1 MTRVLRIWIFGSAL
15 ALLAAAAVPVAWA
28 AEEGEAHDAAATAE
42 TPAKAEE
49 GEKGHEDAPK
59 AEGGEKAESAEAAAE
74 GGEKNH
80 GEEKAEG
87 HGEEEKSEPE
97 KPVAIQLWPET
108 PAVENER
115 QPYVLMRSLRSVQ
128 DQVAQGS
135 TAAHQ
140 FQKNFMRDLGI
151 QLIALPPAVW
161 DDVRNVR
168 AAAYF
173 VLSGGDPRVLRI
185 VTDRDMPDF
194 IDRRVLRGAFAYG
207 QGRSTDAK
215 ALLEKTDARSL
226 DPALGGMLSLIKGV
240 LHAKSDPKKA
250 IGYFDDAR
258 LLSPGTLVEES
269 ALRQQILLLA
279 KEGDTARFDLLSD
292 QYSRRFSK
300 SLFASTFRR
309 QFVAGFARQSYKGMS
324 DWISRTETELR
335 KVPEEERLGMYLA
348 IAEEATKGGHFEI
361 AKFASDNALKLAVAG
376 TKERSR
382 ASLYDGAILIATDDY
397 DQGLARLAEVDESQ
411 LGASDREIYDAA
423 LLVSRRVRQ
432 WPAAPV
438 ENSDPM
444 PESVTRAQ
452 QLISQAD
459 TLLGGG
465 TQ

>member
-1 MTRVLRIWIFGSAL
+1 
-15 ALLAAAAVPVAWA
+15 
-28 AEEGEAHDAAATAE
+28 
-42 TPAKAEE
+42 
-49 GEKGHEDAPK
+49 
-59 AEGGEKAESAEAAAE
+59 
-74 GGEKNH
+74 
-80 GEEKAEG
+80 
-87 HGEEEKSEPE
+87 
-97 KPVAIQLWPET
+97 
-108 PAVENER
+108 
-115 QPYVLMRSLRSVQ
+115 
-128 DQVAQGS
+128 
-135 TAAHQ
+135 
-140 FQKNFMRDLGI
+140 MRDLGI

-173 VLSGGDPRVLRI
+173 VLSGGDPRVLRV
-185 VTDRDMPDF
+185 VTDRDMPHF
-194 IDRRVLRGAFAYG
+194 IDRRILRGAFAYG
-207 QGRSTDAK
+207 EGRSTDAK

-226 DPALGGMLSLIKGV
+226 DPALGGMLSLIQGV
-240 LHAKSDPKKA
+240 LYAKSDPKKA
-250 IGYFDDAR
+250 IAYFDDAR

-269 ALRQQILLLA
+269 ALRQVILLLA
-279 KEGDTARFDLLSD
+279 KEGDTARFDVLSD

-324 DWISRTETELR
+324 DWISRTETELQ
-335 KVPEEERLGMYLA
+335 KMPEEERLGMYLA
-348 IAEEATKGGHFEI
+348 IAEEATKGGHFDI
-361 AKFASDNALKLAVAG
+361 AKFASDNALKLAVG
-376 TKERSR
+376 GSRERSR
-382 ASLYDGAILIATDDY
+382 ASLYDGAVLVATDDY

>member
-1 MTRVLRIWIFGSAL
+1 MIRVLRLWIFGSAL
-15 ALLAAAAVPVAWA
+15 ALLAAAPSSGAWA
-28 AEEGEAHDAAATAE
+28 AEESEAHDAAAAPAE
-42 TPAKAEE
+42 APTKSGEGEKSHEE
-49 GEKGHEDAPK
+49 APKNENGEKGHGEEAK
-59 AEGGEKAESAEAAAE
+59 AEDHGGEA
-74 GGEKNH
+74 
-80 GEEKAEG
+80 KAEG
-87 HGEEEKSEPE
+87 HGEEAKAEPE
-97 KPVAIQLWPET
+97 EPAVVQLWPET

-128 DQVAQGS
+128 DQIAQGS

-173 VLSGGDPRVLRI
+173 VLSGGDPRVLRV
-185 VTDRDMPDF
+185 VTDRDLPNF

-207 QGRSTDAK
+207 EGRSTDAK
-215 ALLEKTDARSL
+215 ALLEKADARSL
-226 DPALGGMLSLIKGV
+226 DPALGGMLSLIQGT
-240 LHAKSDPKKA
+240 LYAKSDAKKA
-250 IGYFDDAR
+250 IAYFDDAR

-269 ALRQQILLLA
+269 ALRQEILLLA
-279 KEGDTARFDLLSD
+279 KEGETERFDVLSG

-300 SLFASTFRR
+300 SLFAATFRR
-309 QFVAGFARQSYKGMS
+309 QFIAGFARQSYKGME
-324 DWISRTETELR
+324 DWISRTEAELQ
-335 KVPEEERLGMYLA
+335 KMPEEERLGMYLA
-348 IAEEATKGGHFEI
+348 IAEEATKGGHFDI
-361 AKFASDNALKLAVAG
+361 ARYASDNALKLAPAG
-376 TKERSR
+376 TRERSR

-397 DQGLARLAEVDESQ
+397 DQGLARLAEIDENQ

-432 WPAAPV
+432 WPVAPAD
-438 ENSDPM
+438 NSDPM
-444 PESVTRAQ
+444 PESVSRAQ

>member
-1 MTRVLRIWIFGSAL
+1 MTRVLKLWIFGSAL
-15 ALLAAAAVPVAWA
+15 VFLAGAAVLSVGRA
-28 AEEGEAHDAAATAE
+28 AEHGESHDAAAKDESQA
-42 TPAKAEE
+42 PAAE
-49 GEKGHEDAPK
+49 GEKGHEEAPK
-59 AEGGEKAESAEAAAE
+59 SEDGEK
-74 GGEKNH
+74 
-80 GEEKAEG
+80 G
-87 HGEEEKSEPE
+87 HGEEAKSDGHGEEAKAEPE
-97 KPVAIQLWPET
+97 KPVVVALWPET
-108 PAVENER
+108 PAVETER

-135 TAAHQ
+135 VAAHQ

-173 VLSGGDPRVLRI
+173 VLSGGDPRVLRV
-185 VTDRDMPDF
+185 VTDRDFPNF

-207 QGRSTDAK
+207 EGRSTDAK

-240 LHAKSDPKKA
+240 LYAKSDAKKA
-250 IGYFDDAR
+250 IAFFDDAR
-258 LLSPGTLVEES
+258 LLSPGTLIEES
-269 ALRQQILLLA
+269 ALRQEILLLA
-279 KEGDTARFDLLSD
+279 KEGETERFDVLSG

-309 QFVAGFARQSYKGMS
+309 QFVAGFARQSYKGMP
-324 DWISRTETELR
+324 DWISRTEAQLQ
-335 KVPEEERLGMYLA
+335 KMPDEERLGMYLA
-348 IAEEATKGGHFEI
+348 IAEEATKGGHFDI
-361 AKFASDNALKLAVAG
+361 AKFASGNALELAGGG
-376 TKERSR
+376 TRERSR
-382 ASLYDGAILIATDDY
+382 ASLYDGAVLVATDDY
-397 DQGLARLAEVDESQ
+397 DQGLARLSEVDESQ

-432 WPAAPV
+432 WPSAPA

>member
-1 MTRVLRIWIFGSAL
+1 MMRVLGLWIAASTL
-15 ALLAAAAVPVAWA
+15 ALLAIGVTPAVGGA
-28 AEEGEAHDAAATAE
+28 AEHGEAHDAATKDE
-42 TPAKAEE
+42 SHAKADE
-49 GEKGHEDAPK
+49 GEKGHEEASK
-59 AEGGEKAESAEAAAE
+59 GEHGEKA
-74 GGEKNH
+74 H
-80 GEEKAEG
+80 GEEAKAEG
-87 HGEEEKSEPE
+87 HGEEAKAEPE
-97 KPVAIQLWPET
+97 KPAVVALWPET
-108 PAVENER
+108 PAVEAER

-135 TAAHQ
+135 VAAHQ
-140 FQKNFMRDLGI
+140 FQKNFMRDVGI

-173 VLSGGDPRVLRI
+173 VLSGGDPRVLRV
-185 VTDRDMPDF
+185 VTDHDVPNF
-194 IDRRVLRGAFAYG
+194 IDRRILRGAFAYG
-207 QGRSTDAK
+207 EGRSTDAK

-240 LHAKSDPKKA
+240 LYAKSDAKRA
-250 IGYFDDAR
+250 IAYFDDAR
-258 LLSPGTLVEES
+258 LLSPGTLIEES
-269 ALRQQILLLA
+269 ALRQEILLLA
-279 KEGDTARFDLLSD
+279 KEGETERFDVLSG

-324 DWISRTETELR
+324 DWISRTETELQ
-335 KVPEEERLGMYLA
+335 KMPEEERLSMYLA
-348 IAEEATKGGHFEI
+348 IAEEATKGGHFDI
-361 AKFASDNALKLAVAG
+361 AKFASDSALKLATGG

-397 DQGLARLAEVDESQ
+397 DQGLTRLAEVDESQ

-444 PESVTRAQ
+444 PQSVTRAQ

>member
-1 MTRVLRIWIFGSAL
+1 MTRVPRLWIFVSAL
-15 ALLAAAAVPVAWA
+15 ALLAATASSGVRA
-28 AEEGEAHDAAATAE
+28 AEHGEAHDAAAE
-42 TPAKAEE
+42 DESHVKADE
-49 GEKGHEDAPK
+49 GEKTHEEAPK
-59 AEGGEKAESAEAAAE
+59 AEDGEKAQAGEATAE
-74 GGEKNH
+74 GSEKAH
-80 GEEKAEG
+80 GEEA
-87 HGEEEKSEPE
+87 KSEPE
-97 KPVAIQLWPET
+97 KPAVVALWPET
-108 PAVENER
+108 PAVEQER

-128 DQVAQGS
+128 DQVAHGS

-173 VLSGGDPRVLRI
+173 VLSGGDPRVLRL

-194 IDRRVLRGAFAYG
+194 IDRRILRGAFAYG
-207 QGRSTDAK
+207 EGRSTDAK

-226 DPALGGMLSLIKGV
+226 DPALGGMLSLIQGV
-240 LHAKSDPKKA
+240 LYAKSDPKKA
-250 IGYFDDAR
+250 IAYFDDAR

-269 ALRQQILLLA
+269 ALRQEILLIA

-324 DWISRTETELR
+324 DWISRTETELQ
-335 KVPEEERLGMYLA
+335 KMPEEERLGMYLA

-382 ASLYDGAILIATDDY
+382 AGLYDGAVLIATDDY